1 MKQECDGVEEQMEIY
16 ISTYGKKAYRVG
28 NRKIRIPIEVGAA
41 CRNKDHKCKYSV
53 RDDSGIN
60 MSDENPYY
68 GELTAMYWIW
78 KNTDSIMVS

>member
-41 CRNKDHKCKYSV
+41 CRNKDHKCK
-53 RDDSGIN
+53 
-60 MSDENPYY
+60 
-68 GELTAMYWIW
+68 L
-78 KNTDSIMVS
+78 